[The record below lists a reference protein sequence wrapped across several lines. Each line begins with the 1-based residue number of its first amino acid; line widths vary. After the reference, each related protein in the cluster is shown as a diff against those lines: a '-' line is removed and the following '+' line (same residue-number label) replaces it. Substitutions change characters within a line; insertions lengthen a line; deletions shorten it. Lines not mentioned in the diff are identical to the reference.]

1 MNISLGILSSSDDG
15 DILLIHH
22 VDKVPNFISDNNE
35 ASTILVELKQLYRV
49 FFTTFLN
56 NAQRSPNNLFKYF
69 VTHVSDYSI
78 LVAVQKLKDPKQIN
92 NDGNKEPV

>member
-1 MNISLGILSSSDDG
+1 MISLGILSSSDDG

-78 LVAVQKLKDPKQIN
+78 LVAVKKTERPETNKQRRQ
-92 NDGNKEPV
+92 

>member
-35 ASTILVELKQLYRV
+35 ASTILVELKQLYRG

-78 LVAVQKLKDPKQIN
+78 LVAVQKLKDPK
-92 NDGNKEPV
+92 

>member
-49 FFTTFLN
+49 FLTTFLN

>member
-22 VDKVPNFISDNNE
+22 VDKVPNFTSDNNE

-49 FFTTFLN
+49 FLPHF
-56 NAQRSPNNLFKYF
+56 
-69 VTHVSDYSI
+69 
-78 LVAVQKLKDPKQIN
+78 
-92 NDGNKEPV
+92 

>member
-1 MNISLGILSSSDDG
+1 MNISLEILSSSDDG
-15 DILLIHH
+15 DIRLTHH